1 MYIADLHIHSR
12 YSRATSHD
20 CTPEALELWARK
32 KGIQLLG
39 TGDFTHPAWREEL
52 KEKLVPAEE
61 GLYTLKEEY
70 RIHDNST
77 DDSQAVR
84 FVVTGEISSIYKQ
97 GDRVRKVHSL
107 LLLPNLETAELL
119 SARLEQIGNIHSDG
133 RPILGLPCRDLLEI
147 MLEVCSDAVYVP
159 AHIWT
164 PHFSLFGAFSGFDT
178 IEECFGELT
187 PHIHALETGLS
198 SDPPMNWRLSALDSY
213 QLISNSDAHSPAKL
227 GREANLLDTQLSYPA
242 LKKALDTGDGLRGTI
257 EFFPEEGKYHLD
269 GHRKCH
275 LCLSPAE
282 TIKYGGKCPVCG
294 KKLTIGVS
302 HRVEELADR
311 AEGYVRPDGKVFE
324 SLVPLPEVIAA
335 STGKTAASVK
345 VQRQYQDI
353 LSKLGN
359 EFSIL
364 REVPQEDIKLAA
376 GTMIAEGI
384 SRLRRGSVLRNPGFD
399 GEYGTIRLF
408 EPWELENVDGQI
420 SLFLPSRE
428 SLAAA
433 PERAGA
439 DSDTDN
445 AVKETAASVELECP
459 ESEERSSDNVENR
472 DNGLAGSSI
481 PNKNSFLDHLNEKQR
496 EAAAIPARAIAVTA
510 GPGTGK
516 TGTLTSRIGY
526 LLEERGVKPSEITA
540 VTFTN
545 KAATELR
552 ERLEKQVGG
561 KRITRLLSVG
571 TFHGLC
577 LELLKKHGFDR
588 VPAPE
593 EMLLE
598 TAADI
603 VREYNLNFSPS
614 GFLRQLSLK
623 KSRMELLDPA
633 GGKTPASTAEGV
645 RSTAPIEG
653 NNSEDTFHE
662 AAQEY
667 QKRLMAEG
675 ACDFDDL
682 LLETLKLLKTE
693 QKNEI
698 RKQRFNY
705 LLVDEF
711 QDVNPVQ
718 FELIKV
724 WNRGGRELF
733 VIGDPDQSIYGFRGT
748 DAACFGHL
756 KKEYPSLISIVLN
769 ANYRS
774 VPAILEGAQ
783 AVISENP
790 GPERRLEPVCG
801 EGAKI
806 RLVTAESAMSEA
818 IFIAKEINC
827 LVGGIDM
834 LDAQEKRITGRLT
847 GFSDIA
853 VLYRTHR
860 QAALLEKCLRKEGI
874 PYRVAGRDA
883 FLEAPE
889 VRGSISFFRSL
900 LNPEDRFSARLS
912 RRLLW
917 NDLGDREREERFAR
931 EAEHYLPLLKKGKPS
946 DILEQWITA
955 EKNDDREKRRSADKK
970 GIQKSGGEAEGS
982 PNGDTSGSQNME
994 KLWQLSF
1001 MYHNMREFM
1010 EALAFGTEGELIR
1023 PGKKQYRTDAVTLM
1037 SLHASKGLEFPAV
1050 ILCGVR
1056 KGLIPLERQPAGKA
1070 DEIDEE
1076 EERRL
1081 FYVGMTRAKEQLIL
1095 VTGKERSE
1103 FLNALPETCLKREE
1117 AGKTKRA
1124 ESGFGQQ
1131 LSLFDWMKEK

>member
-39 TGDFTHPAWREEL
+39 TGDFTHPSWREEL

-97 GDRVRKVHSL
+97 GERVRKVHSL

-147 MLEVCSDAVYVP
+147 MLEVCPDAVYVP

-178 IEECFGELT
+178 IEECFGDLT

-433 PERAGA
+433 PKGAGA

-459 ESEERSSDNVENR
+459 QEAGSSDNVENR
-472 DNGLAGSSI
+472 DNGPAGSSI
-481 PNKNSFLDHLNEKQR
+481 PNKNSFLAHLNEKQR

-588 VPAPE
+588 IPAPE

-623 KSRMELLDPA
+623 KSRMELFDPA
-633 GGKTPASTAEGV
+633 GRRTPASTAEGV
-645 RSTAPIEG
+645 RSTAATEE
-653 NNSEDTFHE
+653 NSSEVTFHE

-667 QKRLMAEG
+667 QKRLIAEG

-718 FELIKV
+718 FELIRV

-748 DAACFGHL
+748 DAACFGYL
-756 KKEYPSLISIVLN
+756 KKEHPSLIHIVLN
-769 ANYRS
+769 VNYRS

-818 IFIAKEINC
+818 IFIAKEINR

-883 FLEAPE
+883 FLADPE

-917 NDLGDREREERFAR
+917 NDLGDGEREERFAR

-946 DILEQWITA
+946 DILEHWITA
-955 EKNDDREKRRSADKK
+955 AKADDRGKRRSADKK
-970 GIQKSGGEAEGS
+970 GIQKSGGEAEGN

-1023 PGKKQYRTDAVTLM
+1023 PGKKQYRSDAVTLM

-1070 DEIDEE
+1070 DETDEE

-1095 VTGKERSE
+1095 VTGKEQSE